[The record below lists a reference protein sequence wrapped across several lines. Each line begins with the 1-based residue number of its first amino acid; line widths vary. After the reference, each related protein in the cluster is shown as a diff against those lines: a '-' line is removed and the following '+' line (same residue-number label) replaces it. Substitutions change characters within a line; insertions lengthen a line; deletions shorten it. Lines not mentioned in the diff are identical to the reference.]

1 MLAKVTFLSC
11 ITMSDFTFSGYE

>member
-11 ITMSDFTFSGYE
+11 ITMSDFTFSGY

>member
-11 ITMSDFTFSGYE
+11 ITMSDFTFSG